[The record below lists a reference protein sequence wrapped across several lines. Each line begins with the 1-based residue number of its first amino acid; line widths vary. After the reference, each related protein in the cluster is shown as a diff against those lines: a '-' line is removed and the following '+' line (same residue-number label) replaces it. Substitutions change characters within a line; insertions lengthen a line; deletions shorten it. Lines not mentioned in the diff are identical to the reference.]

1 MTKMCEMAKI
11 NTTHTR
17 PHHTDAFSGSYKQT
31 WLCRTFTLSAHMHC
45 NQMDFERFPNW
56 RLCAHQSNISQ
67 HFRLHFSL
75 FFNRM
80 YTHKHRH
87 RQSKKT
93 PEEYTW
99 NRKLSMTSSN
109 ERKKSQSERE
119 SEKKWKLF
127 SFSQSVWWNC
137 FCFISLPTSASEEI
151 LENEHPWQ
159 SMHSHSQRHIEYSE
173 RHIHTKRAR
182 DTERWKAIKWDGVGS
197 KAATEQGMILVGAG
211 CAENQEQLGDGRA
224 AEM

>member
-93 PEEYTW
+93 PEEYIIHETENCQW
-99 NRKLSMTSSN
+99 LPRMREKNHRAR
-109 ERKKSQSERE
+109 ERAKRSE
-119 SEKKWKLF
+119 
-127 SFSQSVWWNC
+127 NC
-137 FCFISLPTSASEEI
+137 FHFHKVCGEIAFVSFHCRQVLRKRFSKMNILDNPCTHTPKDISNIASVI
-151 LENEHPWQ
+151 YT
-159 SMHSHSQRHIEYSE
+159 QREQE
-173 RHIHTKRAR
+173 TPR
-182 DTERWKAIKWDGVGS
+182 DEK
-197 KAATEQGMILVGAG
+197 Q
-211 CAENQEQLGDGRA
+211 
-224 AEM
+224 

>member
-1 MTKMCEMAKI
+1 MCEMAKI

-119 SEKKWKLF
+119 RKEVKTVFIFTKCVVKLLLFHFIADKCFGRDSQKWT
-127 SFSQSVWWNC
+127 
-137 FCFISLPTSASEEI
+137 SLT
-151 LENEHPWQ
+151 
-159 SMHSHSQRHIEYSE
+159 
-173 RHIHTKRAR
+173 IHAFTLPKTYR
-182 DTERWKAIKWDGVGS
+182 I
-197 KAATEQGMILVGAG
+197 
-211 CAENQEQLGDGRA
+211 
-224 AEM
+224 